1 MEENIPKAMTGEYTL
16 LSLEYLV
23 KLINEKKEK
32 EKKQQEIVNQKK
44 AKLEIQTFQQKNGR
58 V

>member
-1 MEENIPKAMTGEYTL
+1 MTGEYT

-44 AKLEIQTFQQKNGR
+44 PDLKMQTFQQKNGKI
-58 V
+58 

>member
-1 MEENIPKAMTGEYTL
+1 MTGEYT

-44 AKLEIQTFQQKNGR
+44 ARLENADVSDRKS
-58 V
+58 VV